1 MNDLAQRL
9 TSIANSEDFRARARR
24 FQEAHKS
31 LPKSTNTAQSSIER
45 VEDDGSDGKGPKSG
59 RNHGID
65 ELEGAQRQTEA
76 ADDIS
81 DASPQSNM
89 VTISRGAHGSHG
101 EVNGKNEA
109 LKFRDGNRTVH
120 GGERLQV
127 GWQFQSI
134 LRSAQDSEDRHS
146 QCQTQVKTE
155 VRAGVKGGARQA
167 SDIVQRGRGRGH
179 GHGHGMHPRERSGG
193 NVEEEEAVEEGNGTK
208 GRRWKKVKR
217 VVAGMDSRNQGPD
230 PSPYANLSLPPPRL
244 LPYSSILTRQHQ
256 PLNVHK
262 AHEVHEAHEAWH
274 ANEVEDYRLNPFTWN
289 KNNIN
294 RRLPAPDVAMSLDG
308 HGRTARGPRGKG
320 KNQHPSAQ
328 PRVP

>member
-24 FQEAHKS
+24 FQEAHKI

-65 ELEGAQRQTEA
+65 ELEGVQKQTKA

-81 DASPQSNM
+81 QASPPSNM
-89 VTISRGAHGSHG
+89 VTVSRGAHGWHG
-101 EVNGKNEA
+101 EVKGKNEA
-109 LKFRDGNRTVH
+109 LKIRDGNRRVQ

-127 GWQFQSI
+127 GWQFQRI
-134 LRSAQDSEDRHS
+134 LRSAQDSEERHT
-146 QCQTQVKTE
+146 QCQTQVKTD
-155 VRAGVKGGARQA
+155 VRAGVKGGAKQA
-167 SDIVQRGRGRGH
+167 SDIVQRGRGRGR
-179 GHGHGMHPRERSGG
+179 GH
-193 NVEEEEAVEEGNGTK
+193 EEAVEEGNDAK

-230 PSPYANLSLPPPRL
+230 PRPYANLSLPPPRL
-244 LPYSSILTRQHQ
+244 LPCSSILTRQHQ
-256 PLNVHK
+256 PLNVHE
-262 AHEVHEAHEAWH
+262 AHEVHEAHDEWH
-274 ANEVEDYRLNPFTWN
+274 ANEVEDYRLNSFSLN
-289 KNNIN
+289 NNNIN

-320 KNQHPSAQ
+320 KKQAPISQ